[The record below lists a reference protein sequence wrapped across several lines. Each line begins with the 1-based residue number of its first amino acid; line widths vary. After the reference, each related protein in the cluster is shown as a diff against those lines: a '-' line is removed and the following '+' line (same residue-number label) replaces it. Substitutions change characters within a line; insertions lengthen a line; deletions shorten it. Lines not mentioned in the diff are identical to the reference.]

1 VITGPLFRVRPPPV
15 QAHGRA
21 EVQSSRLPDC
31 CVAGADHFS
40 INGIPAADDKHVRP
54 IAASFI
60 VRL

>member
-21 EVQSSRLPDC
+21 EVQLSRLPDRC
-31 CVAGADHFS
+31 GGADHFS

-54 IAASFI
+54 ITTNLI